1 MSKRILIFGGSGFI
15 GLPLTK
21 FLLQEENQICVICN
35 DEEKALNKIGQHQN
49 LEIKIIDIF
58 DESKIKKLIKDHDV
72 IINLIG
78 KLFETKKW
86 DFKKFHQKFP
96 NILAKNLSDKQYLVH
111 ISALGI
117 EDSTKTSLY
126 AETKLAGQNE
136 ITKICKNYN
145 IIKPSIVFGD
155 QDNFFNLF
163 AKMAKISPFLPLIGR
178 GESKFAPIYVDDLVQ
193 SIIFLIKNNKKY
205 QNQIFEASGP
215 KISSFKEL
223 MQFILKTINKKRLLL
238 LLPFF
243 LAKLQAKSLNLFKI
257 YLLTSDQV
265 ELLKYDNIASEKYD
279 NIDKLIGKLKSY
291 EEIVPKYLK
300 NL

>member
-78 KLFETKKW
+78 KLFETKKG

-163 AKMAKISPFLPLIGR
+163 AKMAKISPFLPLI
-178 GESKFAPIYVDDLVQ
+178 
-193 SIIFLIKNNKKY
+193 
-205 QNQIFEASGP
+205 
-215 KISSFKEL
+215 
-223 MQFILKTINKKRLLL
+223 
-238 LLPFF
+238 
-243 LAKLQAKSLNLFKI
+243 
-257 YLLTSDQV
+257 
-265 ELLKYDNIASEKYD
+265 
-279 NIDKLIGKLKSY
+279 
-291 EEIVPKYLK
+291 
-300 NL
+300 